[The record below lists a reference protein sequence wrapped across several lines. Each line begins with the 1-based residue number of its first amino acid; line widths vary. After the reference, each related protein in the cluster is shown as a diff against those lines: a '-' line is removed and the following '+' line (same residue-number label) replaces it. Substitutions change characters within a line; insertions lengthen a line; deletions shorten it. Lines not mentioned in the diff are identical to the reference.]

1 MARGRKTRARTPGK
15 AAVLLECGPGRAP
28 SSKIWPT
35 TTPSCLNRA
44 ITLNMGNTL
53 AVSHNHS
60 QSTDAF
66 PVRRLSTLVERVSL
80 KRRSRAATMSRQS
93 ATSCSFFEEGMIVVV
108 NQKHK
113 EYHEGTETP
122 YEPPPDPA
130 SDPEE
135 IRKAE
140 KLRRA
145 LALNPA
151 PNATPQPEPQAP
163 EEDANLQPNSP
174 ASLAFSPLHT
184 STPARVPSFRT
195 PSPAPFLFLA
205 DDEEEQKWLPPLSKK
220 SAPRPMLFNVMVVGQ
235 TGLGKSTLINTIFA
249 SHLIDSKGRF
259 EHDEPVRQTT
269 EIQAASHVITENG
282 INNEGCW
289 DPIIKYIK
297 DQHSAYLRKELT
309 AMRDRYI
316 QDTRIHC
323 CLFFINP
330 TGHSLRPIDI
340 IVMKKLS
347 EVVNVVPVIAKAD
360 SLTLLER
367 DAFKER
373 IRGELQYHNIRLYP
387 IDHEDNDEEETS
399 LNERIR
405 SIIPFAVVGSER
417 NVIIEGKPVRG
428 RKNRWGVINVE
439 DERHCEFVYLR
450 NFLLRTHLQ
459 DLIETTA
466 QIHYEAF
473 RSKQL
478 LALKDA
484 SSRPAGTPSA

>member
-1 MARGRKTRARTPGK
+1 MVIHFMLSRPTTAHGRGNQRSVHPKQVSASVVSRIGSLNRAKGWIERDTEPCSFSEDGVV
-15 AAVLLECGPGRAP
+15 VLVDQRGDKSKPNEGTNEEDQPPQPADTYIQTVSSTWQPADGQAP
-28 SSKIWPT
+28 EGVHDIEHKSSTSFVCDLPP
-35 TTPSCLNRA
+35 TTPSSLNPSSA
-44 ITLNMGNTL
+44 DLPPLQTKEEKMAAA
-53 AVSHNHS
+53 AV
-60 QSTDAF
+60 
-66 PVRRLSTLVERVSL
+66 
-80 KRRSRAATMSRQS
+80 
-93 ATSCSFFEEGMIVVV
+93 
-108 NQKHK
+108 
-113 EYHEGTETP
+113 
-122 YEPPPDPA
+122 
-130 SDPEE
+130 EE
-135 IRKAE
+135 IRASSYVGFDSITRQIE
-140 KLRRA
+140 HKLLKRGF
-145 LALNPA
+145 
-151 PNATPQPEPQAP
+151 Q
-163 EEDANLQPNSP
+163 
-174 ASLAFSPLHT
+174 
-184 STPARVPSFRT
+184 
-195 PSPAPFLFLA
+195 
-205 DDEEEQKWLPPLSKK
+205 
-220 SAPRPMLFNVMVVGQ
+220 FNVMVVGQ

-269 EIQAASHVITENG
+269 EIQTVSHVIAENG
-282 INNEGCW
+282 VKLKLNIVDTPGYGDQINNEGCW
-289 DPIIKYIK
+289 DTIIKYIK

-309 AMRDRYI
+309 AMRDRHI

-323 CLFFINP
+323 CLFFLNP
-330 TGHSLRPIDI
+330 TGHQLRPIDI

-360 SLTLLER
+360 SLTLEER
-367 DAFKER
+367 DAFKVR
-373 IRGELQYHNIRLYP
+373 IKEDLEFHNIRLYP

-405 SIIPFAVVGSER
+405 GIIPFAVVGSER

-484 SSRPAGTPSA
+484 SSRPAAATPGV